1 MRIAFLQGRRRNRE
15 YGSVAWDGSVSFT
28 IPYWTMAPPF
38 GGYIYVNSSG
48 RWIYMWNQCW
58 ILYDGNY
65 YDPYC

>member
-1 MRIAFLQGRRRNRE
+1 M
-15 YGSVAWDGSVSFT
+15 AWDGSVSFT